1 MNKFNKKGFTLI
13 EMLVVIAIIAVLVSI
28 IIPTVTSATDKAAAA
43 TNAANLRSVAAEIA
57 IDYLADND
65 LDKAYTMDC
74 KLAGATDCPVVAYLA
89 GDEIVCYVTV
99 DTNKYYTIEQLSTAA
114 TDGNKPTA
122 GALPTNPGTSITYTA
137 PAQNPS

>member
-1 MNKFNKKGFTLI
+1 MKKMNKKGFTLI

-28 IIPTVTSATDKAAAA
+28 VVPAVGNSTVKAQAATD
-43 TNAANLRSVAAEIA
+43 AANLRSVAAEIA

-74 KLAGATDCPVVAYLA
+74 KLAGAEDCDVVAYLD

-114 TDGNKPTA
+114 NDGNKPTA
-122 GALPTNPGTSITYTA
+122 GALPATPGTSITHTA
-137 PAQNPS
+137 PVETP